1 MVSTLLTFTLA
12 VSFSILAQVHGSAI
26 PNSRRSD
33 GILRLPVT
41 AVRSTH
47 KREEHTALYNIQ
59 TGTRY
64 MIEFTLGS
72 PPQSHALQLD
82 TGSSETMLN
91 PTCALAGRITSRELC
106 EYFPHYIANAST
118 TARDLKLSTTFT
130 YGKGGGTIR
139 FFSDDFVIGE
149 STITAQQFGLTTTS
163 HDLPVGLL
171 GVGPGIELT
180 GYPTLVDNLAIQNIT
195 NSRAFSIDLRAYDT
209 EAGAVIFGGIDTGKY
224 IGALQ
229 KLPIIPPG
237 EAPDKFARYWV
248 YMNSIG
254 ITKPGEAKKLYTL
267 PSTDPRGQPV
277 FLDSGGTLTR
287 LPSTLVNAIVAD
299 FPGAVNDGGSGLYLV
314 DCATANKTGSIHF
327 GFGDTVIDVPYRDF
341 MWHILG
347 MCYLGITI
355 DEDLPVLGASF
366 LRGAFVVFDQDNQ
379 NVHIAQSGD
388 CGTNL
393 VPIGKGPD
401 AVPSL
406 VGGCGSLP
414 RSSSAL
420 PSTVQSGTS
429 VTRSI
434 TETSSPAPSTAGS
447 LTQPAGAS
455 ATSPGSPPVAPPK
468 SGPPAVQTPGV
479 VPPTVQTPG
488 VEPPAVQTPGVGPPA
503 VQTPGVEPPTVQTPG
518 VEPPTVQTPGVEPP
532 AVQTPGVGP
541 PAVYPP
547 GSGPPAVQTP
557 GVGPPAVYPPGS
569 GPPAVQTP
577 GVGSPAVYPPGS
589 RPSAVQT
596 PGAGSPTYVPGS
608 PANVPGSAVYVP
620 GSPANVPGSPAYV
633 PGSPAKIPGSPAYV
647 PGSPANVPGSPAY
660 VPGSPAYVPGS
671 PANVPGSPAYVPGSP
686 AYVPGSPA
694 NVPGSPANVP
704 GSPAYVPGSPAY
716 VPGSPAY
723 VPGSP
728 AYVPGSPAKIPGSPA
743 YVPGSGPPAV
753 QTPGD
758 GSPAYVPGS
767 GPPAVHNPGVGY
779 PAAPAISPPPES
791 TPLNTPIYTFSS
803 NAVTKTIFATQVYTI
818 TACAASVTDC
828 PIGKVT
834 TTVVPEKTKVRI
846 DKYILATTT
855 GYASIPLELVANPAP
870 IAPKIPISF
879 PVPLQVLPD
888 PAVTY
893 RPSPTLGPPAG
904 LPPVKWDTV
913 SVYSAVPYPVASGA
927 NGNPG
932 YPYGGPLNVTAMP
945 FLSAAESTRGNP
957 WVAVAIVTLGFMLIV

>member
-12 VSFSILAQVHGSAI
+12 VSFSFLVQAHGSAI

-41 AVRSTH
+41 AVRSNH
-47 KREEHTALYNIQ
+47 KRDEHTALYNIQ

-64 MIEFTLGS
+64 MIEFTMGS

-82 TGSSETMLN
+82 TGSSETMVN
-91 PTCALAGRITSRELC
+91 PTCARAGRITSRELC
-106 EYFPHYIANAST
+106 EYFPHFIANAST
-118 TARDLKLSTTFT
+118 TARDLGLSTTFT

-209 EAGAVIFGGIDTGKY
+209 DAGAVIFGGIDTGKY
-224 IGALQ
+224 TGALQ
-229 KLPIIPPG
+229 KLPIIPPA

-248 YMNSIG
+248 YMNSVG

-267 PSTDPRGQPV
+267 PSTDPKGQPV

-287 LPSTLVNAIVAD
+287 LPSALVQAIVAD
-299 FPGAVNDGGSGLYLV
+299 FPGAVDDGGSGLYLV
-314 DCATANKTGSIHF
+314 DCATANRTGSLHF

-379 NVHIAQSGD
+379 NVHIAQSDD

-393 VPIGKGPD
+393 VSIGKGPD

-406 VGGCGSLP
+406 VGDCGAAP
-414 RSSSAL
+414 RSSYSAL
-420 PSTVQSGTS
+420 PSTVQSSISATAS
-429 VTRSI
+429 V
-434 TETSSPAPSTAGS
+434 TETSSPASSTAGS
-447 LTQPAGAS
+447 LTQPGGAS
-455 ATSPGSPPVAPPK
+455 APYPAGSSLAPPE

-479 VPPTVQTPG
+479 GYPGYVPG
-488 VEPPAVQTPGVGPPA
+488 SGPPAVQTPGVGS
-503 VQTPGVEPPTVQTPG
+503 PGYVPG
-518 VEPPTVQTPGVEPP
+518 SAPP
-532 AVQTPGVGP
+532 AVQTPGVGYP
-541 PAVYPP
+541 PVYPP

-557 GVGPPAVYPPGS
+557 GVGYPPVYPPGS

-577 GVGSPAVYPPGS
+577 GGGSPGYVPGS
-589 RPSAVQT
+589 GPPPVQT
-596 PGAGSPTYVPGS
+596 PGT
-608 PANVPGSAVYVP
+608 
-620 GSPANVPGSPAYV
+620 PAYV
-633 PGSPAKIPGSPAYV
+633 PGSPG
-647 PGSPANVPGSPAY
+647 
-660 VPGSPAYVPGS
+660 
-671 PANVPGSPAYVPGSP
+671 
-686 AYVPGSPA
+686 
-694 NVPGSPANVP
+694 
-704 GSPAYVPGSPAY
+704 
-716 VPGSPAY
+716 
-723 VPGSP
+723 
-728 AYVPGSPAKIPGSPA
+728 

-753 QTPGD
+753 QTPGGGSPGYVPGSGPPPVQTPGTPAYVPGSPGYVPGSGPPAVQTPGG

-767 GPPAVHNPGVGY
+767 GPPPVQTPGTPAYVPGSPGYVPGSEPPAVQNPGAGY
-779 PAAPAISPPPES
+779 PAPPAIPPTQEP
-791 TPLNTPIYTFSS
+791 TPTNTPIYTFSS

-818 TACAASVTDC
+818 TACAESVTDC
-828 PIGKVT
+828 PLGKIT
-834 TTVVPEKTKVRI
+834 TTVVPERTKVRI

-870 IAPKIPISF
+870 IAPEIPISF
-879 PVPLQVLPD
+879 PVPLQVLPN

-893 RPSPTLGPPAG
+893 RPNPTLGPAAG
-904 LPPVKWDTV
+904 LPPVKWSTV
-913 SVYSAVPYPVASGA
+913 SDYSAVPYPVASGA
-927 NGNPG
+927 NPG
-932 YPYGGPLNVTAMP
+932 YPQGDPNVTSMP
-945 FLSAAESTRGNP
+945 FINAAKSTRGNP
-957 WVAVAIVTLGFMLIV
+957 WVVVAIVTLGFMFTV